1 MPRICKIFEVT
12 RTIYSNSERSEQ
24 FLETECFL
32 TCFTFMFSFYGKFII
47 CIFCWKICFVNK
59 FVNNV
64 WFCFE
69 MKKPSIDCRPWNTTQ
84 NIWGFI
90 WIVCVLQ
97 SLYDIRKYLAFMYK
111 PWLILN
117 SIYCQLCIWNHDKDL
132 MSLNGHEKANEP
144 ENESFAYLWC
154 YVQLVHIPATV
165 KAWHRSVVN
174 FLLGFSTPFDCLNF
188 GFIPKK

>member
-1 MPRICKIFEVT
+1 MKFEA
-12 RTIYSNSERSEQ
+12 ECQEFAKFLRSLEQ
-24 FLETECFL
+24 FIQTVKGQNNLFDFAL
-32 TCFTFMFSFYGKFII
+32 K
-47 CIFCWKICFVNK
+47 WKSLR
-59 FVNNV
+59 
-64 WFCFE
+64 
-69 MKKPSIDCRPWNTTQ
+69 SIDCRPWNTTQ

-90 WIVCVLQ
+90 WIVCVFQ

-165 KAWHRSVVN
+165 KAWHSSVVN
-174 FLLGFSTPFDCLNF
+174 FSDSVFNPFWSFRFWLHT
-188 GFIPKK
+188 

>member
-69 MKKPSIDCRPWNTTQ
+69 MKKPSIYWLQALKYNPKHLGIYLNCLCFS
-84 NIWGFI
+84 IFI
-90 WIVCVLQ
+90 WHQ
-97 SLYDIRKYLAFMYK
+97 K
-111 PWLILN
+111 ILG
-117 SIYCQLCIWNHDKDL
+117 I
-132 MSLNGHEKANEP
+132 
-144 ENESFAYLWC
+144 
-154 YVQLVHIPATV
+154 YVQTMVDFEFNLLSIVHL
-165 KAWHRSVVN
+165 KSW
-174 FLLGFSTPFDCLNF
+174 
-188 GFIPKK
+188 

>member
-90 WIVCVLQ
+90 WIVCVFQ

-132 MSLNGHEKANEP
+132 MSLNGHEKTLFSNLLAKHFFQQNIQMMNFPWKE
-144 ENESFAYLWC
+144 
-154 YVQLVHIPATV
+154 IV
-165 KAWHRSVVN
+165 KIKKMSSLNVFSN
-174 FLLGFSTPFDCLNF
+174 FSACF
-188 GFIPKK
+188 